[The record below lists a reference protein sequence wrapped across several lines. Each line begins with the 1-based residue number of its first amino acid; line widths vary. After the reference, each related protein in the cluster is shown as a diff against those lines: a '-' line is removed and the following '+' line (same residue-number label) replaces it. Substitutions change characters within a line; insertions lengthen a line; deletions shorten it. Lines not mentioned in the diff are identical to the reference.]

1 LERFTASIHASHTR
15 TRATAGSKENMVHLE
30 GGPLYMGSES
40 RESFPADGEG
50 PVRRVSLSP
59 FFISKYAVT
68 NEQFAGFV
76 RAVKFRTEA
85 ERFGWSF
92 VFRNESGTGSRRTP
106 FCASSSE
113 ERRQGPAPP
122 GTPWWVR
129 VDGSDWSH
137 PEGPDSSVRQR
148 PQHPVVHVTWNDAAA
163 YCAWAGYRLPTE
175 AEWEYASRGGLEQ
188 KTYPWGDDLTPDGGQ
203 RCNIWQGKFP
213 DFDLG
218 ETALRPLRLL
228 TPLNLTITVC
238 TTLWAMCGNGA
249 QTIWIHSGTERRP
262 GSTPSTRPRAIAG

>member
-1 LERFTASIHASHTR
+1 MGEFCCVPSRSSLERFTASIHASHTR

-137 PEGPDSSVRQR
+137 PEGPDSSVRER
-148 PQHPVVHVTWNDAAA
+148 PHHPVVHVSWND
-163 YCAWAGYRLPTE
+163 
-175 AEWEYASRGGLEQ
+175 
-188 KTYPWGDDLTPDGGQ
+188 
-203 RCNIWQGKFP
+203 
-213 DFDLG
+213 LG
-218 ETALRPLRLL
+218 R
-228 TPLNLTITVC
+228 I
-238 TTLWAMCGNGA
+238 
-249 QTIWIHSGTERRP
+249 
-262 GSTPSTRPRAIAG
+262 